1 MIKRYLCNDESLKAY
16 RRQLRNYGTYAEAV
30 LWPFLKNRQIEG
42 ALFRRQFSVGP
53 FIMDFYCPEVR
64 LCVELDG
71 HHHFTPEGI
80 AYDERRTA
88 YLVKNHRIKVMRFE
102 NQAVFDHTE
111 DVLLEIS
118 EMIRSLRD
126 SR

>member
-53 FIMDFYCPEVR
+53 FIMKVLKRSMKRRSSERIVMSDR
-64 LCVELDG
+64 L
-71 HHHFTPEGI
+71 
-80 AYDERRTA
+80 
-88 YLVKNHRIKVMRFE
+88 YLSRIKAESTR
-102 NQAVFDHTE
+102 QVF
-111 DVLLEIS
+111 
-118 EMIRSLRD
+118 
-126 SR
+126 